1 MLLIA
6 GQIGVALVIAIVLG
20 AVVDVEQAYSAL
32 VGAMIGVVP
41 NYYFAVRLMRRRSS
55 AAAEQTLRNIYVGE
69 FFKVAFASALFVIAI
84 MLLDVN
90 FLVVVLT
97 YVAMVVVN
105 WIAFL
110 VLNLSESAPAGHNV
124 GSSAR

>member
-6 GQIGVALVIAIVLG
+6 GQIGVGLAIASVLG
-20 AVVDVEQAYSAL
+20 AVLGAESAYSAL
-32 VGAMIGVVP
+32 VGAVIGVVP

-55 AAAEQTLRNIYVGE
+55 AAAEQTLRHIYVGE

-84 MLLDVN
+84 VLLEVN

-97 YVAMVVVN
+97 YVAMVLVN

-110 VLNLSESAPAGHNV
+110 VLNLNESAPTGHGM
-124 GSSAR
+124 GSSTQ